1 MVDDGGAAVYND
13 DGFDW
18 RPVVPM
24 EVVLRKKWFY

>member
-1 MVDDGGAAVYND
+1 MTEVLPVYNN

-18 RPVVPM
+18 RPVVPV